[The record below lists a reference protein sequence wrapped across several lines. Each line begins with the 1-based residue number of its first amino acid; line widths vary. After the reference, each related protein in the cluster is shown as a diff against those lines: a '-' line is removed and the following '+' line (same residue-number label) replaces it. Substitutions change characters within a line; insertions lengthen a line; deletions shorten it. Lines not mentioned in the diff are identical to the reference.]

1 LNWFEKLFHVS
12 DVTHISEND
21 TSEERTRRLTTLSD
35 EEQRVHKWL
44 FEGYSEAWTTETLG
58 IEKRD
63 AKTLFAGIYRKLGV
77 VNSREIIHYYAP
89 REVRFESPPDMGKKD
104 EEK

>member
-1 LNWFEKLFHVS
+1 MNWFEKLFRAS

-21 TSEERTRRLTTLSD
+21 TSDERARRLTTLSD
-35 EEQRVHKWL
+35 EEQRAYKWL
-44 FEGYSEAWTTETLG
+44 FEGYSEAWTTEILG

-63 AKTLFAGIYRKLGV
+63 AKTLYAGIYRKLGV

-89 REVRFESPPDMGKKD
+89 REVRFESLPDMGKKD